1 MVLRCVQRL
10 SWWFEKTDALILLSF
25 ANALFYEENFEENH
39 KREEKRGKRRKSASI
54 SNRIESIRWNE
65 RETRRMAR
73 VVVKKELDV
82 FIFYFALRNQSCCN
96 RALSFFFFFFSSSIS
111 RSSFRRDLSL
121 SLSLSLKLFLSL
133 SLSLARVA
141 IYSN

>member
-1 MVLRCVQRL
+1 VQRL
-10 SWWFEKTDALILLSF
+10 SWWFEKMDALILLSF
-25 ANALFYEENFEENH
+25 ANALFYEEKFEENH
-39 KREEKRGKRRKSASI
+39 KREEKRKKAKKRVVD
-54 SNRIESIRWNE
+54 IESIRWNE

-73 VVVKKELDV
+73 VVVQKRMDV

-121 SLSLSLKLFLSL
+121 SLSP
-133 SLSLARVA
+133 
-141 IYSN
+141 

>member
-39 KREEKRGKRRKSASI
+39 KREEKRKKAKKRVVD
-54 SNRIESIRWNE
+54 IESIRWNE

-73 VVVKKELDV
+73 VVVKKEWMFL
-82 FIFYFALRNQSCCN
+82 FFTLR
-96 RALSFFFFFFSSSIS
+96 
-111 RSSFRRDLSL
+111 
-121 SLSLSLKLFLSL
+121 
-133 SLSLARVA
+133 
-141 IYSN
+141 